1 MGDQLLEIRNLET
14 QFMTDRGLI
23 RSVDGVSLHVDAGET
38 LGIVGESGCGKSVTS
53 LSIMRLV
60 PSPPGHIAG
69 GEILFRGQDLLALSE
84 EDMRRVRGNSIAMIY
99 QEPMTSLNPVLT
111 VGRQI
116 AEVASLHQGLGRQEA
131 MDRAVDML
139 RLVGIPL
146 PEQRAAAYPHQLSGG
161 MRQRVMIA
169 MALCCTPQLLVADEP
184 TTALDVTVQAQI
196 LDLLRRLKRE
206 FGMAIMLITHDL
218 GVVAEMC
225 ERVVVMYAGRVV
237 EEADVFSL
245 FARPLHPYT
254 EGLLASIPRLDDE
267 RETLHAIPGVVPD
280 PLARPSGCRFATRCA
295 YVMDRCRREDPP
307 LETFGPGL
315 KAACFLAAERLARAE
330 EIPA

>member
-1 MGDQLLEIRNLET
+1 VGDRLLEIRNLET

-38 LGIVGESGCGKSVTS
+38 LGVVGESGCGKSVTS

-60 PSPPGHIAG
+60 PSPPGRIAG

-116 AEVASLHQGLGRQEA
+116 AEVSSLHQGLSRQKA

-280 PLARPSGCRFATRCA
+280 PLARPPGCRFATRCP
-295 YVMDRCRREDPP
+295 YVMDRCRQEEPP
-307 LETFGPGL
+307 LEILGPGL
-315 KAACFLAAERLARAE
+315 KAACFLATERLARAE
-330 EIPA
+330 EVPA

>member
-1 MGDQLLEIRNLET
+1 
-14 QFMTDRGLI
+14 
-23 RSVDGVSLHVDAGET
+23 
-38 LGIVGESGCGKSVTS
+38 
-53 LSIMRLV
+53 V
-60 PSPPGHIAG
+60 PSPPGRIAG

-116 AEVASLHQGLGRQEA
+116 AEVSSLHQGLSRQKA

-280 PLARPSGCRFATRCA
+280 PLARPPGCRFATRCP
-295 YVMDRCRREDPP
+295 YVMDRCRQEEPP
-307 LETFGPGL
+307 LEILGPGL
-315 KAACFLAAERLARAE
+315 KAACFLATERLARAE
-330 EIPA
+330 EVPA

>member
-1 MGDQLLEIRNLET
+1 
-14 QFMTDRGLI
+14 
-23 RSVDGVSLHVDAGET
+23 
-38 LGIVGESGCGKSVTS
+38 
-53 LSIMRLV
+53 
-60 PSPPGHIAG
+60 
-69 GEILFRGQDLLALSE
+69 
-84 EDMRRVRGNSIAMIY
+84 
-99 QEPMTSLNPVLT
+99 MTSLNPVLT

-116 AEVASLHQGLGRQEA
+116 AEVSSLHQGLSRQKA

-280 PLARPSGCRFATRCA
+280 PLARPPGCRFATRCP
-295 YVMDRCRREDPP
+295 YVMDRCRQEEPP
-307 LETFGPGL
+307 LEILGPGL
-315 KAACFLAAERLARAE
+315 KAACFLATERLARAE
-330 EIPA
+330 EVPA